1 MLTSHTQ
8 VKGQAIDVV
17 KPLKFLLALLKT
29 SVHKAS
35 FVIVLLPLKTKHN
48 HVNWSRAQED
58 QVFYSLVICHI
69 LVHYATCWQ
78 FWGLKS
84 SLYEIPETC
93 KINLSCIFEHLPAP
107 FWLPCVPPEIVLK
120 LHILKQSQTVVIF
133 KVNLSEL
140 ISFP

>member
-48 HVNWSRAQED
+48 HVN
-58 QVFYSLVICHI
+58 
-69 LVHYATCWQ
+69 
-78 FWGLKS
+78 
-84 SLYEIPETC
+84 
-93 KINLSCIFEHLPAP
+93 
-107 FWLPCVPPEIVLK
+107 
-120 LHILKQSQTVVIF
+120 
-133 KVNLSEL
+133 
-140 ISFP
+140 